1 MSNSPTRVEVG
12 ETTSFDVAAV
22 GDWISDH
29 VWLFLLVAFV
39 AFVAFVFHLFRR
51 GGFAEKLLEYRVK
64 VKELDAKQLDDAREL
79 ADIMRRKYDREDP
92 LLPFDD
98 PELGDQK

>member
-1 MSNSPTRVEVG
+1 MADSPTRVEVG
-12 ETTSFDVAAV
+12 DTTSFDVAAV
-22 GDWISDH
+22 GDWISNH

-39 AFVAFVFHLFRR
+39 AFIFHLFRK

-98 PELGDQK
+98 PDLGDHQ